1 VTRRSTGRVANVTAS
16 QGTALPKV
24 TIITPSLNQA
34 AFLTACLESVADQDY
49 PAIEHIVLD
58 GGSTDGSVDILRGWT
73 AHSIIWRSEPDD
85 GQADAI
91 NRGVAVATGDV
102 CTWLNSDDVYLD
114 AGAVSAAMEAI
125 QLGADVVTGGGR
137 YIDVAGR
144 RGDPIPVRPERLSR
158 SHIRHVDCVLQP
170 ATFIRTEIMRRF
182 PLDTSLNWA
191 LDWDLFIRIADV
203 ARFVPIT
210 REIAGYRVHPASK
223 TFAGVGG
230 RRREL
235 VRVIER
241 YHGRLSAEF
250 LLTYLT
256 VGAYTLSERSPS
268 PIARVLRKL
277 AWWSWLSTNA
287 VTDGRGVPY

>member
-1 VTRRSTGRVANVTAS
+1 VTAS

-125 QLGADVVTGGGR
+125 QLGADVVTSLGG
-137 YIDVAGR
+137 V
-144 RGDPIPVRPERLSR
+144 V
-158 SHIRHVDCVLQP
+158 
-170 ATFIRTEIMRRF
+170 
-182 PLDTSLNWA
+182 
-191 LDWDLFIRIADV
+191 
-203 ARFVPIT
+203 
-210 REIAGYRVHPASK
+210 
-223 TFAGVGG
+223 
-230 RRREL
+230 
-235 VRVIER
+235 
-241 YHGRLSAEF
+241 
-250 LLTYLT
+250 
-256 VGAYTLSERSPS
+256 TLSPS
-268 PIARVLRKL
+268 G
-277 AWWSWLSTNA
+277 LS
-287 VTDGRGVPY
+287 D